1 MSRPYPAGA
10 LCPML
15 QRGENAKAA
24 FCAMLTEQH
33 PFSAADAQAILALYL
48 KHRIAKIDHGI
59 GRVHVKH
66 GAYLDRA
73 ALVRARD
80 HAKAVQS

>member
-1 MSRPYPAGA
+1 MGA
-10 LCPML
+10 PIQHGAMRPML
-15 QRGENAKAA
+15 QRGENARQNWRD
-24 FCAMLTEQH
+24 MLTEQH
-33 PFSAADAQAILALYL
+33 PFSPADADAILALYV
-48 KHRIAKIDHGI
+48 KHRIARIDYGVE
-59 GRVHVKH
+59 RVHVKH